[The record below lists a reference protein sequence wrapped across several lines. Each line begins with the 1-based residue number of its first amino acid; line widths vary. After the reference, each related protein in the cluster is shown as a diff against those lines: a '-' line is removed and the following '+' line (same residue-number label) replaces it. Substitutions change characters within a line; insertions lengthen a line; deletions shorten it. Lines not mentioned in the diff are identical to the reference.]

1 MRVVFYDWSNYLIC
15 IRSYFLTFSI
25 LNSSSPLS
33 RQCVW
38 FFICSDVRSMSMLF
52 SVFTKNKLEFDNQV
66 VVKLPREVYI
76 FHDST
81 YLINILCMQSLFLI
95 YLCWNVYMRRF
106 VVSPLYLWLI
116 IPILRWSHICTLAC
130 VDIVQHYNL
139 LNTPRSRII
148 IEKQNGIVSSSTQT
162 TLLIHLVTWLLVEY
176 RLFFRKNSMLLF
188 DLRWTTFPSCV
199 IDSCISHHFDW
210 YFEQHNWP
218 TFSRYMC

>member
-1 MRVVFYDWSNYLIC
+1 
-15 IRSYFLTFSI
+15 
-25 LNSSSPLS
+25 
-33 RQCVW
+33 
-38 FFICSDVRSMSMLF
+38 MSMLF

-66 VVKLPREVYI
+66 ICLLVGNVVVKLPREVYV

-106 VVSPLYLWLI
+106 MVSPLYLWLI

-148 IEKQNGIVSSSTQT
+148 IEKK
-162 TLLIHLVTWLLVEY
+162 WY
-176 RLFFRKNSMLLF
+176 CLLF
-188 DLRWTTFPSCV
+188 NTNNPF
-199 IDSCISHHFDW
+199 DSFGDMITCGI
-210 YFEQHNWP
+210 
-218 TFSRYMC
+218 